1 MKRIK
6 LRTYFITIIGIIIV
20 FICLVVAFFYIIKA
34 NYSTEVYT
42 ERKIVTTSNSY
53 SLEKN
58 LKKIELTKILKSF
71 PAQNYLDSA
80 NTWDIKAIRNDLIMM
95 DSVNPGNTRNNQEAL
110 SIALTTELQKRIEN
124 SYKSFNSDSLLM
136 LIHWT
141 ERFNYYADIDDNNST
156 FYKVIYMYWMEYIT
170 NKLDEYYNEEPSIKY
185 NYRFRYLVSRCHE
198 KNYNPGFGCTNSEKV
213 IIYIIDSKW
222 SYLFNRFWYGTG
234 VLFKMGCSLL
244 IIVLL
249 APYIYLLIKKVRKEK
264 SK

>member
-156 FYKVIYMYWMEYIT
+156 FYKV
-170 NKLDEYYNEEPSIKY
+170 NK
-185 NYRFRYLVSRCHE
+185 HQ
-198 KNYNPGFGCTNSEKV
+198 
-213 IIYIIDSKW
+213 
-222 SYLFNRFWYGTG
+222 
-234 VLFKMGCSLL
+234 
-244 IIVLL
+244 
-249 APYIYLLIKKVRKEK
+249 
-264 SK
+264 